1 MFELAQDLQDSNA
14 IQSELLLDHSPH
26 KIVQIFEAWIWPIS
40 EFDKICEVVTINK
53 MIILRMSGEYHVWI
67 RKNCSSNVTVRL
79 KTPKLGF
86 KGNLN
91 DF

>member
-40 EFDKICEVVTINK
+40 EFDKNLRSCYNK
-53 MIILRMSGEYHVWI
+53 
-67 RKNCSSNVTVRL
+67 
-79 KTPKLGF
+79 
-86 KGNLN
+86 
-91 DF
+91 